1 MTAVT
6 SEAQHSDLGATTETD
21 AFRPARWPT
30 LALAVVAIV
39 IGEILTWF
47 LLRSQGT
54 LISGDS
60 PHYLIAAE
68 TLSHLSVHVLP
79 QYRADLA
86 SHYIYAWPQGATLST
101 MGVHAFT
108 GPHGVI
114 FAQGIGIPALL
125 APFIVVGGVPLAL
138 VAFFT
143 VNAIGFV
150 FIHQRASQLA
160 GLAERARP
168 CSPWRWRARRCGS
181 RRRRSTPI

>member
-6 SEAQHSDLGATTETD
+6 SEAQNSDLGVPTEAD
-21 AFRPARWPT
+21 GFRPARWPM
-30 LALAVVAIV
+30 LVLAVAAIV

-68 TLSHLSVHVLP
+68 TLSHSSVHVLP

-101 MGVHAFT
+101 MGVHVYT

-125 APFIVVGGVPLAL
+125 APFIAVGGVPLAL
-138 VAFFT
+138 VAFFA

-150 FIHQRASQLA
+150 FIHRRASRLA
-160 GLAERARP
+160 GLGRTGQVVFALALRAL
-168 CSPWRWRARRCGS
+168 RCGS
-181 RRRRSTPI
+181 RRPRSTPI